1 VPSNKSGSISPALG
15 AYMTALE
22 EVGLDTQ
29 FHQPDFFMAHPAL
42 RPRR

>member
-1 VPSNKSGSISPALG
+1 VPSNKSGSIRPALG
-15 AYMTALE
+15 AYMIALE

-29 FHQPDFFMAHPAL
+29 FHQPDFLMELPAL